1 MSNSPGRATALQPWR
16 VVDSH
21 VTFQDRWLTV
31 RTDRC
36 RTPAG
41 VEVTPY
47 HVLEYPHWINIVAL
61 TKGNLDLLMI
71 REYRHGAAAVLDG
84 LVGGI
89 VEHDEVGPGEDVAA
103 RTARRELRE
112 ETGYTTARPLQRIL
126 SGYANP
132 ATQANMV
139 LTYLALDVE
148 RAADPRLD
156 QHEAIEV
163 YTRPFADVLK
173 DVRDGRLT
181 MQSYHVAAL
190 WTAAALFLS
199 GAPGLEPAAP
209 LGGRLAAALLE
220 SEG

>member
-1 MSNSPGRATALQPWR
+1 M
-16 VVDSH
+16 DSH
-21 VTFQDRWLTV
+21 VSFKDRWLTV

-41 VEVTPY
+41 VEVSPY

-61 TKGNLDLLMI
+61 TKGDLDLLMI

-89 VEHDEVGPGEDVAA
+89 VEDDETGPGAEAA
-103 RTARRELRE
+103 ERTARRELQE

-132 ATQANMV
+132 ATQPNLV

-148 RAADPRLD
+148 RSANPRLD

-181 MQSYHVAAL
+181 MQAYHVAAL
-190 WTAAALFLS
+190 WAAAALVLS

-209 LGGRLAAALLE
+209 LGERLAATLLG
-220 SEG
+220 SVA